1 MKQAFGTDGRVT
13 LVTGEDG
20 VAHVRL
26 SRPDKLNAL
35 DASMFEA
42 LVEAGAALSSI
53 PGVRVAVLAGEGR
66 AFCAGLD
73 LASFADPTG
82 LAGRD
87 IVARDHGVANLF
99 QQAALVWRQA
109 PVPVIAAVHGACL
122 GGGLQIASGAD
133 IRIAAPDARL
143 SIMELKWGIVPDM
156 AGFALWRGMV
166 RDDVLRELI
175 YTAREFSGDEALQ
188 LGLATI
194 VDPDP
199 LARALAL
206 AQEIAAKSPDAIR
219 SAKELAN
226 LRDHSE
232 ADVLLAES
240 RLQQELLFS
249 KNQIEAVRSQIER
262 RAPRFDDP

>member
-1 MKQAFGTDGRVT
+1 MKQVFGTDGRVT
-13 LVTGEDG
+13 LTLDDDG
-20 VAHVRL
+20 VAQIRL

-42 LVEAGAALSSI
+42 LAQAGAALSLI
-53 PGVRVAVLAGEGR
+53 AGVRVAVLAGEGR

-73 LASFADPTG
+73 LASFADPAG
-82 LAGRD
+82 LAGQD
-87 IVARDHGVANLF
+87 ILARTHGIANMF
-99 QQAALVWRQA
+99 QQAALVWHQA
-109 PVPVIAAVHGACL
+109 PVPVIAALHGACL

-166 RDDVLRELI
+166 RDDVLRELV
-175 YTAREFSGDEALQ
+175 YTAREFTGEEAQL
-188 LGLATI
+188 LGLVTI

-199 LARALAL
+199 LARATVLAR
-206 AQEIAAKSPDAIR
+206 EIASKSPDAIR

-249 KNQIEAVRSQIER
+249 KNQIEAVRSQMER
-262 RAPRFDDP
+262 RAPRFQDR